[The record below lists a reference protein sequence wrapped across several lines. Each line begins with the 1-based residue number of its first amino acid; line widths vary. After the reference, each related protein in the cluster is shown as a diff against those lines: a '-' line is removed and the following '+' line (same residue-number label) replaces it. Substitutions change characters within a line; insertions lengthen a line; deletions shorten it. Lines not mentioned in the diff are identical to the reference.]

1 MRISALA
8 VVLVSLVAV
17 ADARADG
24 FLSLDS
30 VHLDARGHIFV
41 DGDARDA
48 LGHPVGVDAE
58 IQLDLVSD
66 LDLYGFVGFLYGL
79 SSTVDNWH
87 LPLMAGAVYNF
98 KQGSKS
104 PFLGA
109 AFGAM
114 ISHADGGDTEAN
126 GALEIAGGYELSTV
140 RFKAGLLFFDLGH
153 ATDTVTAFASIGFNL
168 R

>member
-8 VVLVSLVAV
+8 VVFVSLVAV

-30 VHLDARGHIFV
+30 VHLDARGHLFF
-41 DGDARDA
+41 DGDTRDA

-66 LDLYGFVGFLYGL
+66 LDLYGLVGFLYGL
-79 SSTVDNWH
+79 SSNVDNWH
-87 LPLMAGAVYNF
+87 IPLMAGAVYNF

-104 PFLGA
+104 PFLGG

-114 ISHADGGDTEAN
+114 ITDAGDTEAN
-126 GALEIAGGYELSTV
+126 AALEIAGGYEMSTV
-140 RFKAGLLFFDLGH
+140 RLKVGLMFFDIGN
-153 ATDTVTAFASIGFNL
+153 AAETVSGFASLGFNL